1 MLCYRVVALVPILLL
16 IYYFPPI
23 FASGGDR
30 SQFYQNCLKFCTLD
44 NCTQCKYMGWAGVSY
59 KKELQWKHGS
69 INKLLLWTC
78 YDECVYDCM
87 WKTTSAFHNRNWT
100 TPQFY
105 GKWPFVRF
113 LGMQEPASVL
123 FSIANFIAH
132 YKMLQRFKHE
142 VRPDS
147 PMYLTWRTFSYVC
160 LNAWIWSAIFH
171 TRDFPITE
179 LLDYTFAYS
188 MVLASF
194 HCMVMRMIHR
204 KPILVRGTFSFLCV
218 LFFINHFSYLSIGRF
233 DYSYNMKVNIVT
245 GMSGALG
252 WILWCFL
259 QRRKRF
265 YVWKCFTFIV
275 LATSSLLLEIN
286 DFPPILWTFDA
297 HSIWHL
303 VTAPLTILFY
313 SFFIE
318 DCKSL
323 RKERDNWIP
332 KNLEDDESRK
342 LL

>member
-1 MLCYRVVALVPILLL
+1 MIRYRVVALVLIVLL
-16 IYYFPPI
+16 IYFFRLI

-44 NCTQCKYMGWAGVSY
+44 NCTQSGVSY
-59 KKELQWKHGS
+59 KKELQWKHDP
-69 INKLLLWTC
+69 INKLLMWTC
-78 YDECVYDCM
+78 YDECGYDCM
-87 WKTTSAFHNRNWT
+87 WRTTSAFHNRNWT

-123 FSIANFIAH
+123 FSIANFITH
-132 YKMLQRFKHE
+132 YKMLQRFKRE
-142 VRPDS
+142 VRTDS
-147 PMYLTWRTFSYVC
+147 PMYGTWRAFSYIC

-171 TRDFPITE
+171 TRDFPVTE

-204 KPILVRGTFSFLCV
+204 TSVFVRGTFSFLCV

-233 DYSYNMKVNIVT
+233 DYTYNMKANIVT

-259 QRRKRF
+259 QRRKRR
-265 YVWKCFTFIV
+265 YVWKCFIFIV

-313 SFFIE
+313 SFIIE
-318 DCKSL
+318 DCKTL
-323 RKERDNWIP
+323 RKE
-332 KNLEDDESRK
+332 LASGEDEEESRK